1 MMLKEIEIKS
11 VPWVCLNS
19 GYCYLLDVVKKSVP
33 ELLALY
39 LYYKDGKSKGEE
51 QMVYGYCRISTGK
64 QSIDRQ
70 IRNIKATYPEAIIV
84 EEVYT
89 GTKFQGRDKLE
100 KIIKAV
106 KEGDA
111 IVFDS
116 VSRMSRNAEEG
127 MILYR
132 ELYERGISLIF
143 LKEPHINTD
152 TYKAALSN
160 QLNMTGDDVD
170 LILKGINEY
179 LMRLAEKQ
187 IEIAFDQ
194 AQKEVD
200 DLRQRTKEG
209 IETAR
214 LNGKQIGRVTGKKY
228 VTKKEIEAKKQIIKY
243 SKDFEGTLK
252 DIDVIRLIGIA
263 KGSFYKYKR
272 ELIAERNV

>member
-1 MMLKEIEIKS
+1 MDTPFTEYWRMNMI
-11 VPWVCLNS
+11 
-19 GYCYLLDVVKKSVP
+19 
-33 ELLALY
+33 
-39 LYYKDGKSKGEE
+39 
-51 QMVYGYCRISTGK
+51 YGYCRISTNK

-70 IRNIKATYPEAIIV
+70 IRNIKASYPEAVIV
-84 EEVYT
+84 EEIYT
-89 GTKFQGRDKLE
+89 GTKFQGRDKLD
-100 KIIKAV
+100 KIIKSV
-106 KEGDA
+106 KTGDS

-228 VTKKEIEAKKQIIKY
+228 VTKKEREAKKQIIKY

-263 KGSFYKYKR
+263 KGSFLAFCRILRCNPFSKGGFDPVPQK
-272 ELIAERNV
+272 NQKK

>member
-1 MMLKEIEIKS
+1 MI
-11 VPWVCLNS
+11 
-19 GYCYLLDVVKKSVP
+19 
-33 ELLALY
+33 
-39 LYYKDGKSKGEE
+39 
-51 QMVYGYCRISTGK
+51 YGYCRISTNK

-70 IRNIKATYPEAIIV
+70 IRNIKAAYPDAVIV
-84 EEVYT
+84 EEIYT

-100 KIIKAV
+100 KIIKTV
-106 KEGDA
+106 KEGDV

-127 MILYR
+127 MQLYR
-132 ELYERGISLIF
+132 EMFDKGISLVF

-160 QLNMTGDDVD
+160 QLNMTGEDVD

-209 IETAR
+209 LETAR
-214 LNGKQIGRVTGKKY
+214 INGKKIGRVEGRKY
-228 VTKKEIEAKKQIIKY
+228 VTKKEIEAKKQIVKY
-243 SKDFEGTLK
+243 SKDFDGTLK

-263 KGSFYKYKR
+263 KGSYYKYKR
-272 ELIAERNV
+272 ELVLNEKCD

>member
-1 MMLKEIEIKS
+1 MI
-11 VPWVCLNS
+11 
-19 GYCYLLDVVKKSVP
+19 
-33 ELLALY
+33 
-39 LYYKDGKSKGEE
+39 
-51 QMVYGYCRISTGK
+51 YGYCRISTNK

-70 IRNIKATYPEAIIV
+70 IRNIKAAYSEAVIV
-84 EEVYT
+84 EEIYT
-89 GTKFQGRDKLE
+89 GTKFQGRDKLD
-100 KIIKAV
+100 KIVKTV
-106 KEGDA
+106 KEDDTT
-111 IVFDS
+111 VFDS

-127 MILYR
+127 MELYR
-132 ELYERGISLIF
+132 EMFDRGISLVF

-214 LNGKQIGRVTGKKY
+214 INGKQIGRVPGKKY
-228 VTKKEIEAKKQIIKY
+228 VTKKEIEAKKQIVKY
-243 SKDFEGTLK
+243 SKDFEGSLK

-263 KGSFYKYKR
+263 KGSFYKYKS
-272 ELIAERNV
+272 ELLKEIT

>member
-1 MMLKEIEIKS
+1 MEYSERDAPYFILDRRKEEMI
-11 VPWVCLNS
+11 
-19 GYCYLLDVVKKSVP
+19 
-33 ELLALY
+33 
-39 LYYKDGKSKGEE
+39 
-51 QMVYGYCRISTGK
+51 YGYCRISTNK

-70 IRNIKATYPEAIIV
+70 IRNIKAAYPDAVIV
-84 EEVYT
+84 EEIYT

-100 KIIKAV
+100 KIIKTV
-106 KEGDA
+106 KEGDV

-127 MILYR
+127 MQLYR
-132 ELYERGISLIF
+132 EMFDKGISLVF

-160 QLNMTGDDVD
+160 LLNMTGDDVD

-200 DLRQRTKEG
+200 DLRQRTQEG
-209 IETAR
+209 LETAR
-214 LNGKQIGRVTGKKY
+214 INGKQIGRVEGRKY
-228 VTKKEIEAKKQIIKY
+228 VTKKEIEAKKQIVKY
-243 SKDFEGTLK
+243 SKDFDGTLK
-252 DIDVIRLIGIA
+252 DIDVIRLLDIA
-263 KGSFYKYKR
+263 KGSYYKYKR
-272 ELIAERNV
+272 ELMMGKNDD

>member
-1 MMLKEIEIKS
+1 MI
-11 VPWVCLNS
+11 
-19 GYCYLLDVVKKSVP
+19 
-33 ELLALY
+33 
-39 LYYKDGKSKGEE
+39 
-51 QMVYGYCRISTGK
+51 YGYCRISTGK

-70 IRNIKATYPEAIIV
+70 IRNIKAAYPEAIIV

-100 KIIKAV
+100 KIVKAV
-106 KEGDA
+106 KEGDT

-152 TYKAALSN
+152 TYKTALSN

-200 DLRQRTKEG
+200 DLRQRTREG
-209 IETAR
+209 IATAR
-214 LNGKQIGRVTGKKY
+214 INGKKIGRIAGKKY

-272 ELIAERNV
+272 ELQERTDK

>member
-1 MMLKEIEIKS
+1 MI
-11 VPWVCLNS
+11 
-19 GYCYLLDVVKKSVP
+19 
-33 ELLALY
+33 
-39 LYYKDGKSKGEE
+39 
-51 QMVYGYCRISTGK
+51 YGYCRISTNK

-70 IRNIKATYPEAIIV
+70 IRNIKAAYPDAVIV
-84 EEVYT
+84 EEIYT
-89 GTKFQGRDKLE
+89 GTKFQGRDKLD
-100 KIIKAV
+100 KIIRTV
-106 KEGDA
+106 KEADV

-127 MILYR
+127 MQLYR
-132 ELYERGISLIF
+132 EMFDKGISLVF

-209 IETAR
+209 LETAR
-214 LNGKQIGRVTGKKY
+214 INGKQIGRVEGRKY

-243 SKDFEGTLK
+243 SKDFDGTLK

-263 KGSFYKYKR
+263 KGSYYKYKKDLMMG
-272 ELIAERNV
+272 EKDD

>member
-1 MMLKEIEIKS
+1 MI
-11 VPWVCLNS
+11 
-19 GYCYLLDVVKKSVP
+19 
-33 ELLALY
+33 
-39 LYYKDGKSKGEE
+39 
-51 QMVYGYCRISTGK
+51 YGYCRISTGK

-70 IRNIKATYPEAIIV
+70 IRNIKSAWSDAVIV
-84 EEVYT
+84 EEIYT
-89 GTKFQGRDKLE
+89 GTRFQGRDKLD
-100 KIIKAV
+100 KIIKTVRA
-106 KEGDA
+106 GDT

-127 MILYR
+127 MMLYR
-132 ELYERGISLIF
+132 EMFERGVSLVF

-228 VTKKEIEAKKQIIKY
+228 VTKKEIEAKKQIAKY

-263 KGSFYKYKR
+263 KGSFYKYKK
-272 ELIAERNV
+272 ELLIDTEK

>member
-1 MMLKEIEIKS
+1 MI
-11 VPWVCLNS
+11 
-19 GYCYLLDVVKKSVP
+19 
-33 ELLALY
+33 
-39 LYYKDGKSKGEE
+39 
-51 QMVYGYCRISTGK
+51 YGYCRISTGK

-70 IRNIKATYPEAIIV
+70 IRNIKSAWSDAVIV
-84 EEVYT
+84 EEIYT
-89 GTKFQGRDKLE
+89 GTRFQGRDKLD
-100 KIIKAV
+100 KIIKTVRA
-106 KEGDA
+106 GDT

-132 ELYERGISLIF
+132 EMFEKDISLIF

-152 TYKAALSN
+152 TYKAALKN

-187 IEIAFDQ
+187 IEIAFEQ

-214 LNGKQIGRVTGKKY
+214 INGKQIGRVTGRKY

-272 ELIAERNV
+272 ELFDERKG

>member
-1 MMLKEIEIKS
+1 MI
-11 VPWVCLNS
+11 
-19 GYCYLLDVVKKSVP
+19 
-33 ELLALY
+33 
-39 LYYKDGKSKGEE
+39 
-51 QMVYGYCRISTGK
+51 YGYCRISTNK

-70 IRNIKATYPEAIIV
+70 IRNIKAAYPEAVIV
-84 EEVYT
+84 EEIYT

-100 KIIKAV
+100 KLIKTI
-106 KEGDA
+106 KDGDVL
-111 IVFDS
+111 VFDS
-116 VSRMSRNAEEG
+116 VSRMSRNADEG

-132 ELYERGISLIF
+132 EMYDRGVALVF

-170 LILKGINEY
+170 LILNGINEY

-187 IEIAFDQ
+187 IEIAFEQ

-214 LNGKQIGRVTGKKY
+214 INGKQIGRVTGRKY
-228 VTKKEIEAKKQIIKY
+228 VTKKEIEAKKQIVKY

-272 ELIAERNV
+272 ELFEERKG

>member
-1 MMLKEIEIKS
+1 MI
-11 VPWVCLNS
+11 
-19 GYCYLLDVVKKSVP
+19 
-33 ELLALY
+33 
-39 LYYKDGKSKGEE
+39 
-51 QMVYGYCRISTGK
+51 YGYCRISTNK

-70 IRNIKATYPEAIIV
+70 IRNIKAAYPDAVIV
-84 EEVYT
+84 EEIYT
-89 GTKFQGRDKLE
+89 GTKFQGRDKLD
-100 KIIKAV
+100 KIIRTV
-106 KEGDA
+106 KEGDV

-127 MILYR
+127 MQLYR
-132 ELYERGISLIF
+132 EMFDKGISLVF

-209 IETAR
+209 LETAR
-214 LNGKQIGRVTGKKY
+214 INGKQIGRVEGRKY
-228 VTKKEIEAKKQIIKY
+228 VTKKEIEAKKQIVKY
-243 SKDFEGTLK
+243 SKDFDGTLK

-272 ELIAERNV
+272 ELAKDYVQG

>member
-1 MMLKEIEIKS
+1 MI
-11 VPWVCLNS
+11 
-19 GYCYLLDVVKKSVP
+19 
-33 ELLALY
+33 
-39 LYYKDGKSKGEE
+39 
-51 QMVYGYCRISTGK
+51 YGYCRISTGK

-70 IRNIKATYPEAIIV
+70 IRNIKSAWSDAVIV
-84 EEVYT
+84 EEIYT
-89 GTKFQGRDKLE
+89 GTRFQGRDKLD
-100 KIIKAV
+100 KIIKTVRA
-106 KEGDA
+106 GDT

-132 ELYERGISLIF
+132 EMFEKDISLIF

-152 TYKAALSN
+152 TYKAALKN

-187 IEIAFDQ
+187 IEIAFEQ

-214 LNGKQIGRVTGKKY
+214 INGKQIGRVTGRKY

-272 ELIAERNV
+272 ALFDERKG

>member
-1 MMLKEIEIKS
+1 MI
-11 VPWVCLNS
+11 
-19 GYCYLLDVVKKSVP
+19 
-33 ELLALY
+33 
-39 LYYKDGKSKGEE
+39 
-51 QMVYGYCRISTGK
+51 YGYCRISTNK

-70 IRNIKATYPEAIIV
+70 IRNIKAAYPDAVIV
-84 EEVYT
+84 EEIYT

-100 KIIKAV
+100 KIIKTV
-106 KEGDA
+106 KEGDV

-127 MILYR
+127 MQLYR
-132 ELYERGISLIF
+132 EMFDKGISLVF

-209 IETAR
+209 LETAR
-214 LNGKQIGRVTGKKY
+214 INGKQIGRVEGSKY

-243 SKDFEGTLK
+243 SKDFDGTLK
-252 DIDVIRLIGIA
+252 DIDVIRL
-263 KGSFYKYKR
+263 
-272 ELIAERNV
+272 E

>member
-1 MMLKEIEIKS
+1 MI
-11 VPWVCLNS
+11 
-19 GYCYLLDVVKKSVP
+19 
-33 ELLALY
+33 
-39 LYYKDGKSKGEE
+39 
-51 QMVYGYCRISTGK
+51 YGYCRISTNK

-70 IRNIKATYPEAIIV
+70 IRNIKAAYPDAVIV
-84 EEVYT
+84 EEIYT
-89 GTKFQGRDKLE
+89 GTKFQGRDKLD
-100 KIIKAV
+100 KIIKTV
-106 KEGDA
+106 KEGDV

-127 MILYR
+127 MQLYR
-132 ELYERGISLIF
+132 EMFDKGISLVF

-160 QLNMTGDDVD
+160 QLNMIGDDVD

-200 DLRQRTKEG
+200 DLRQRTQEG
-209 IETAR
+209 LATAR
-214 LNGKQIGRVTGKKY
+214 INGKQIGRVEGRKY
-228 VTKKEIEAKKQIIKY
+228 VTKKEIEAKKQIVKY
-243 SKDFEGTLK
+243 SKDFDGTLK

-263 KGSFYKYKR
+263 KGSYYKYKKDLMMG
-272 ELIAERNV
+272 EKDD